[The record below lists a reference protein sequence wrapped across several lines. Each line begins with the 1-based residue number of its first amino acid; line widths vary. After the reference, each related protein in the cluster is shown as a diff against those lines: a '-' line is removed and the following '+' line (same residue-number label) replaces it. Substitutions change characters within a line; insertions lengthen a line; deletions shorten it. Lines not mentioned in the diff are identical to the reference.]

1 MLNKQQVKSSKNII
15 DEFESSL
22 NYQSEIDLFRDI
34 LSKVD
39 EYYFSK
45 NSIVGCNYYK
55 DVELKIN
62 NLDYKITQEKSYIE
76 RSKRNLLILKNKD
89 FDWNNFKKSSYV
101 DFEDIKVLYNFD
113 NKDLST
119 KYGRVGISILL
130 FKGVR
135 NRYKF

>member
-1 MLNKQQVKSSKNII
+1 MLNKQQVKSSKIII

-62 NLDYKITQEKSYIE
+62 NLDYKIMQEKSYKE

-89 FDWNNFKKSSYV
+89 
-101 DFEDIKVLYNFD
+101 
-113 NKDLST
+113 LST
-119 KYGRVGISILL
+119 EYGRLDILILL
-130 FKGVR
+130 FKGIR
-135 NRYKF
+135 NRYNF